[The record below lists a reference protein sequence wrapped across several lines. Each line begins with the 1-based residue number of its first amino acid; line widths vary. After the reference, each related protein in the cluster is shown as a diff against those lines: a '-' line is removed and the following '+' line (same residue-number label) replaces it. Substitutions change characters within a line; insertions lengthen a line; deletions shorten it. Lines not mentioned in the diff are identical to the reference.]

1 MAGGVA
7 PVSST
12 GSDDGVTNSGDGGGG
27 SNDEEFEGENGASSG
42 RKEKRGARRGFYRGE
57 GGRGKVSRRS

>member
-42 RKEKRGARRGFYRGE
+42 RK
-57 GGRGKVSRRS
+57 